1 MSPKPVVKTKK
12 KTKSQEDVRVKF
24 ADKPESPAAAEG
36 ESGRYVYG
44 IVQSR
49 DRIDFG
55 KVGIGGAGAMVYTV
69 NYLDIAAVVSNTS
82 VYIFDPTRENA
93 LAHEHVIETV
103 MKTYT
108 IIPMSFG
115 TVFRTD
121 NDIREVLQE
130 HLLVFEGC
138 ASSDVGKLEFG
149 LKVNWDRDRII
160 EDIKQDDEEIR
171 QFHQEIIRK
180 HLQSTYLARM
190 QLGRMIDK
198 ALAERSIGYV
208 REIYEAL
215 RGVCV
220 ASRDNQPIGDKM
232 IMNAAFLVERER
244 EPEFDDA
251 VNSIAKKYGQ
261 RLKFKYTGPWPP
273 YNFVNIRL
281 KLERRRSGIMLLIDD
296 LLMLPFSGFNFVMKT
311 LRQVAE
317 EQYTDDAPIKERL
330 LELQLKL
337 EAEEITEEEYTRAR
351 GRHHSPVARDPEP

>member
-1 MSPKPVVKTKK
+1 MHVAAMKASK
-12 KTKSQEDVRVKF
+12 KTALPKSLAKPRKNTKSEDDVRVKF
-24 ADKPESPAAAEG
+24 DDNSAPSYTTAG

-44 IVQSR
+44 ILQCR

-55 KVGIGGAGAMVYTV
+55 KVGIGGAGEMVSTV
-69 NYLDIAAVVSNTS
+69 NYQDIAAVVSNTS

-103 MKTYT
+103 MKNYT

-121 NDIREVLQE
+121 NDIREVLKSIY
-130 HLLVFEGC
+130 
-138 ASSDVGKLEFG
+138 SSLKDVLHQMSGKLEFG

-160 EDIKQDDEEIR
+160 EDIKQEDEEIR
-171 QFHQEIIRK
+171 KFHQEIIRK

-232 IMNAAFLVERER
+232 IMNAAFLVERDR

-251 VNSIAKKYGQ
+251 VNGIAKKYGQ

-281 KLERRRSGIMLLIDD
+281 KLERVGV
-296 LLMLPFSGFNFVMKT
+296 G
-311 LRQVAE
+311 
-317 EQYTDDAPIKERL
+317 
-330 LELQLKL
+330 
-337 EAEEITEEEYTRAR
+337 
-351 GRHHSPVARDPEP
+351 

>member
-1 MSPKPVVKTKK
+1 MDSGVVKQASKK
-12 KTKSQEDVRVKF
+12 KSGKTLAKRRSGG
-24 ADKPESPAAAEG
+24 KPEEDIRLKFSDNGGTAPPTPG

-44 IVQSR
+44 ILQSR
-49 DRIDFG
+49 DKLEFGRIG
-55 KVGIGGAGAMVYTV
+55 VGGSGESVYSV
-69 NYLDIAAVVSNTS
+69 NYQDIAAVVSNTS

-103 MKTYT
+103 MKNNT

-121 NDIREVLQE
+121 NDIREVLKSIY
-130 HLLVFEGC
+130 
-138 ASSDVGKLEFG
+138 ASLKDVLHQMSGKLEFG

-160 EDIKQDDEEIR
+160 EDIKQEDEEIR
-171 QFHQEIIRK
+171 KFHQEIIRK

-198 ALAERSIGYV
+198 ALAERSITYV

-215 RGVCV
+215 RNVCV

-244 EPEFDDA
+244 EPEFDEA
-251 VNSIAKKYGQ
+251 VNKIAKKYGQ

-281 KLERRRSGIMLLIDD
+281 KLERVGV
-296 LLMLPFSGFNFVMKT
+296 G
-311 LRQVAE
+311 
-317 EQYTDDAPIKERL
+317 
-330 LELQLKL
+330 
-337 EAEEITEEEYTRAR
+337 
-351 GRHHSPVARDPEP
+351 

>member
-1 MSPKPVVKTKK
+1 MESGVGKQAGKTKPAK
-12 KTKSQEDVRVKF
+12 PLARPRRSGKPEEDVRVKF
-24 ADKPESPAAAEG
+24 SDNGGAPPPAPG

-44 IVQSR
+44 ILHSR
-49 DRIDFG
+49 DKLEFG
-55 KVGIGGAGAMVYTV
+55 RVGIGGAGELVYSV
-69 NYLDIAAVVSNTS
+69 NYQDIAAVVSNTS

-103 MKTYT
+103 MKNYT

-121 NDIREVLQE
+121 NDIREVLKSIY
-130 HLLVFEGC
+130 
-138 ASSDVGKLEFG
+138 SSLKDVLHQMGGKLEFG

-160 EDIKQDDEEIR
+160 EDIKQENEEIR
-171 QFHQEIIRK
+171 KFHQEIIRK

-198 ALAERSIGYV
+198 ALAERSIAYV

-244 EPEFDDA
+244 EPEFDEA
-251 VNSIAKKYGQ
+251 INNIAKKYGQ

-281 KLERRRSGIMLLIDD
+281 KLERVGA
-296 LLMLPFSGFNFVMKT
+296 G
-311 LRQVAE
+311 
-317 EQYTDDAPIKERL
+317 
-330 LELQLKL
+330 
-337 EAEEITEEEYTRAR
+337 
-351 GRHHSPVARDPEP
+351 